1 MKYVSWLMYE
11 IAIQWDPYW
20 SHLYP
25 PGRHLDCLSI
35 VISAMSYIFIIFTL
49 LWPPEPSE
57 YFIKY
62 RLIIFP
68 DFLAISIKCSF
79 LSSLLIVSLNKNFL
93 SPLFL
98 RSWKIRIIYSE
109 LEVHITECVHVRM
122 CVGARACACV
132 YVWYIVHIQMV
143 VILNT
148 NGCNTKYEFV
158 WIKIMIMTVKLLIVI
173 VTKETLKW

>member
-1 MKYVSWLMYE
+1 MNLCCNKHMYLINHHGMKFVSWLMYE
-11 IAIQWDPYW
+11 IAIQWNPYW
-20 SHLYP
+20 SHIFS

-49 LWPPEPSE
+49 LRPLGPSE

-79 LSSLLIVSLNKNFL
+79 LSSLLIVFHWRKL
-93 SPLFL
+93 SCRLCL

-109 LEVHITECVHVRM
+109 LEMLINFVC
-122 CVGARACACV
+122 ACACV
-132 YVWYIVHIQMV
+132 RARTCVHM
-143 VILNT
+143 N
-148 NGCNTKYEFV
+148 
-158 WIKIMIMTVKLLIVI
+158 LIVI
-173 VTKETLKW
+173 LYMSLRELKWLW